1 MDKTNVP
8 VPICSS
14 SKLDWLQNKVTF
26 RLEVCGCWAGWNHQN
41 VKLTLWRES
50 LRNPAWVLFP
60 SQQDTCAQTPLPL
73 CTPLLLYFSAS
84 LLLYPCTPVPLY
96 SYSTLW
102 SWESHPPLLSH
113 HLDSRSWNSFENSR
127 VLCCP
132 PMQWMPT
139 TFNLWPQESPPL
151 FSYHWSPLFFD
162 YLLGILLTVPEFS
175 LHQAL
180 KSLLFMAAF
189 IQ

>member
-1 MDKTNVP
+1 MSLFRFVP
-8 VPICSS
+8 HPSWIGCRT
-14 SKLDWLQNKVTF
+14 KLPFVWRFVDAELLF
-26 RLEVCGCWAGWNHQN
+26 FWAGWNHQN

-60 SQQDTCAQTPLPL
+60 SQQDTCAQTSLYL
-73 CTPLLLYFSAS
+73 CTS
-84 LLLYPCTPVPLY
+84 LLLYPCNSVPLY

-139 TFNLWPQESPPL
+139 TFILWPQESPSL

-162 YLLGILLTVPEFS
+162 SFGILLRVPELSF
-175 LHQAL
+175 HQAL

>member
-1 MDKTNVP
+1 MEVGG
-8 VPICSS
+8 CS
-14 SKLDWLQNKVTF
+14 
-26 RLEVCGCWAGWNHQN
+26 AAWNHQN

-60 SQQDTCAQTPLPL
+60 SQQDTCAQTSLPL

-127 VLCCP
+127 VLCCA

-139 TFNLWPQESPPL
+139 TCG
-151 FSYHWSPLFFD
+151 HRSPLLSSRIIEVP
-162 YLLGILLTVPEFS
+162 YSWTLGILLRVPELS
-175 LHQAL
+175 LPVIEVPSIHGRIHSITMPRLSQVSHL
-180 KSLLFMAAF
+180 SSLNNDVILPILQSRM
-189 IQ
+189 